1 MFCFH
6 GRGTWVVFPFIL
18 AALDNVDVVP
28 LGEFYLDFVLKVMVQ
43 VGSEWEGD
51 SRLPA
56 TRMSPERR

>member
-1 MFCFH
+1 M
-6 GRGTWVVFPFIL
+6 VFPFIL

-56 TRMSPERR
+56 TRMSPKRR